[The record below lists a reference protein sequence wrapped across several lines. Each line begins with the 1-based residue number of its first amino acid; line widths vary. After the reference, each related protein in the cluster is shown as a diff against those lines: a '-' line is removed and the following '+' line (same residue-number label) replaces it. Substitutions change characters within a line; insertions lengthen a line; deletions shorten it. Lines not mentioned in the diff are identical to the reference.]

1 MNEIIKRYEPISLE
15 EMKCVKLM
23 NRIDTKFVTSYQGL
37 VKFLELAQA
46 DYYVQMIDG
55 EYNMPYYTHYYDT
68 HECHMYM
75 EHLRGRKRRQKIRLR
90 KYASSG
96 LTFLEIKSKN
106 NKGRTSKKRIDCAQ
120 HDSDYCQNF
129 VNEYSYYNHD
139 ELKSSLENKFSR
151 ITLVNK
157 AKTERLTIDTALRFH
172 NFTTGKM
179 CALSDLVIIELKR
192 DGNVYSPASEFF
204 RQLHIHPAK
213 FSKYCMG
220 MAFSDES
227 LKNNRFKP
235 RMRMVAKMC
244 ELITLNEF

>member
-1 MNEIIKRYEPISLE
+1 
-15 EMKCVKLM
+15 M
-23 NRIDTKFVTSYQGL
+23 NRIDTKFVTSRDNL

-46 DYYVQMIDG
+46 DYYVQKIEG

-68 HECHMYM
+68 PECHMYM
-75 EHLRGRKRRQKIRLR
+75 EHLRGRKRRQKIRVR

-106 NKGRTSKKRIDCAQ
+106 NKGRTSKKRVDCAE
-120 HDSDYCQNF
+120 HDKDYYQNF
-129 VNEYSYYNHD
+129 VNKHSYYNHTH
-139 ELKSSLENKFSR
+139 LSSSLENKFSR

-157 AKTERLTIDTALRFH
+157 AKTERLTIDTGLRFH
-172 NFTTGKM
+172 NFKTGKI
-179 CALSDLVIIELKR
+179 CTLNDLVIIELKR
-192 DGNVYSPASEFF
+192 DGNVFSPASQFF
-204 RQLHIHPAK
+204 RELHIHPAK

-235 RMRMVAKMC
+235 RMRMVTKMC
-244 ELITLNEF
+244 ELTTLEDF